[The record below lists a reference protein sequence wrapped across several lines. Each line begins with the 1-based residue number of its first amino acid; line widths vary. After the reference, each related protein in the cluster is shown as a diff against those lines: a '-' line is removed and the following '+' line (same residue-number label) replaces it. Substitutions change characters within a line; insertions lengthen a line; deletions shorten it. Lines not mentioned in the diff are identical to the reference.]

1 VYIQTFKTHT
11 HKLKY
16 NLSFKQHYNK
26 QPASNEHRA
35 ILFIISQTISQH
47 LRRKLRTYNTALAT
61 LRLCC
66 KLTGADCLQNKQKG
80 LIMTKNNNNTKTT
93 NTQATEKSFNNEKR
107 IVIFKNHKREPGSND
122 PMMRGEFT
130 LDGKKY
136 TINIWTKEK
145 TKDDGSKEKYLQ
157 GTIKSGELQA
167 NATEDLS
174 FCLEM

>member
-1 VYIQTFKTHT
+1 
-11 HKLKY
+11 
-16 NLSFKQHYNK
+16 
-26 QPASNEHRA
+26 
-35 ILFIISQTISQH
+35 
-47 LRRKLRTYNTALAT
+47 
-61 LRLCC
+61 
-66 KLTGADCLQNKQKG
+66 
-80 LIMTKNNNNTKTT
+80 MTKNNNNTKTT